1 MSTRSNIA
9 IILKEE
15 DKARVF
21 AELNKKLEEA
31 GDRFRYG
38 MDSGNVLQIYCHHD
52 GYLHGVGAEL
62 NKYFKNYD
70 DVLMMILAGDC
81 SYIEGG
87 VACHY
92 TSKGEDWA
100 SNRPEQRMYAR
111 RNEDYLYV
119 FKDGVWKIPVND
131 EMIDIEY
138 IDAEGYCSIKDYL
151 EFRY

>member
-1 MSTRSNIA
+1 MSTRCLIA
-9 IILKEE
+9 LQL
-15 DKARVF
+15 DDDNV
-21 AELNKKLEEA
+21 
-31 GDRFRYG
+31 RY
-38 MDSGNVLQIYCHHD
+38 IYCHHD
-52 GYLHGVGAEL
+52 GYLSGIGVEL

-81 SYIEGG
+81 SYIEDG

-92 TSKGEDWA
+92 TSRGEDWA
-100 SNRPEQRMYAR
+100 SNRPEQKTEPR
-111 RNEDYLYV
+111 RHEDYLYV
-119 FKDGVWKIPVND
+119 FKDGAWKIPVND

>member
-15 DKARVF
+15 DKAVVF
-21 AELNKKLEEA
+21 KALNEKLEEV
-31 GDRFRYG
+31 GERFRYG
-38 MDSGNVLQIYCHHD
+38 VDNGNVLQIYCHHD
-52 GYLHGVGAEL
+52 GYLSGVGEEL

-100 SNRPEQRMYAR
+100 SNRPEQGMHAT

>member
-15 DKARVF
+15 DKEVVF
-21 AELNKKLEEA
+21 KALNEKLEEE
-31 GDRFRYG
+31 GERFRYG
-38 MDSGNVLQIYCHHD
+38 ADNGNVLQIYCHYD
-52 GYLHGVGAEL
+52 GYLSGVGAEL
-62 NKYFKNYD
+62 NKYFNNYD

-81 SYIEGG
+81 SYIENG

-92 TSKGEDWA
+92 TNKGEDWV
-100 SNRPEQRMYAR
+100 SNKPEQRMHPR
-111 RNEDYLYV
+111 RHEDYLYV
-119 FKDGVWKIPVND
+119 FKDGNWKIPVND

-138 IDAEGYCSIKDYL
+138 IDAEGYCSLKDYF

>member
-15 DKARVF
+15 DKEVVF
-21 AELNKKLEEA
+21 KALNEKLEEA
-31 GDRFRYG
+31 GERFRYG
-38 MDSGNVLQIYCHHD
+38 VDNGNVLQIYCHHD
-52 GYLHGVGAEL
+52 GYLQGVGYELL
-62 NKYFKNYD
+62 NKFNSYD
-70 DVLMMILAGDC
+70 KALKLILAGDC
-81 SYIEGG
+81 SYIEDG

-100 SNRPEQRMYAR
+100 SNRPEQKMYAR
-111 RNEDYLYV
+111 RLEDYLYV
-119 FKDGVWKIPVND
+119 FKDGNWKIPVND